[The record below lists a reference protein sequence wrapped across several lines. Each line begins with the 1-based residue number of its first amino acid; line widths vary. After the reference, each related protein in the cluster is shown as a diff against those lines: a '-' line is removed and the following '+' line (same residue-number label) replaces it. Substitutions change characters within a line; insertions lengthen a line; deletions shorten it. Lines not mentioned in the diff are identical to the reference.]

1 MTHEE
6 RVYFRIEAAISH
18 EEKINHKYRM
28 WIAQS
33 YTAATSQEESDDEEN
48 KTHDGQ

>member
-28 WIAQS
+28 CQS